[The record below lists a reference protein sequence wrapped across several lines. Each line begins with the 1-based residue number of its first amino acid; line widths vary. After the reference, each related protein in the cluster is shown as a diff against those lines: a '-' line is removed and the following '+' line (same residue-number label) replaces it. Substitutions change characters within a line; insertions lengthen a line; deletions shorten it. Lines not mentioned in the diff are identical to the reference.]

1 MVTRR
6 FDDSM
11 QYLLCNTGTTIH
23 VARCLAPES
32 VRSSAAS
39 MRCVSC
45 PRLPLDSMVRGED
58 TSSVAESVT
67 LTGYRADASLFCRGL
82 FGRSFSLHYS
92 NPDHSKSMVAVFG
105 VEPDTLCVLTSKGLL
120 QKLSIDSGSRLSM
133 FQEDSVLH
141 LK

>member
-1 MVTRR
+1 MVMRR
-6 FDDSM
+6 FDNSM

-39 MRCVSC
+39 MRCVGC
-45 PRLPLDSMVRGED
+45 VWFYLDSMVRGED
-58 TSSVAESVT
+58 ASSVAESVT
-67 LTGYRADASLFCRGL
+67 LAGYHAGAPLFCRGL

-92 NPDHSKSMVAVFG
+92 KPDHSKSMVAVFG
-105 VEPDTLCVLTSKGLL
+105 AEPDTLCVLTSKGLL
-120 QKLSIDSGSRLSM
+120 QKLSIDAGSHLSL